1 VPHGS
6 QGRGRPVSAERLVAE
21 LADAIANR
29 RDHGWLRVAVD
40 GDGGWLDG
48 SSGAVVAAFLVAAA
62 RSPSNCPEQRQQLI
76 ETVSSVLDIQ
86 KYDVGILSV

>member
-1 VPHGS
+1 LE
-6 QGRGRPVSAERLVAE
+6 RPGCWIGDPILDPLVAA
-21 LADAIANR
+21 LDDDDGA
-29 RDHGWLRVAVD
+29 WLDV
-40 GDGGWLDG
+40 DG